1 WEAAASSSDQTFRAS
16 THATPPARSSRM
28 CGIDATCGGPNAA
41 TGLFASRA
49 GQPELLASG
58 PCCRSAA
65 PDPPAMRPRRRGE
78 DEGGGPVRRSGRAPV
93 VACKLASRP
102 VSSHP
107 GHQDRTALAAA
118 VTASPP
124 RLRTSAV
131 TRSERMSPMNPNDMM
146 AAVAT
151 SLKARTGRTLEEWVA
166 LVQASGID
174 PLDQNAVRRWL
185 RAEHGVPQNS
195 QWAIADAAAR
205 AAGWVPPTLEQSI
218 DEQYAG
224 AKAALRPIF
233 DRLRQVLESFG
244 D

>member
-1 WEAAASSSDQTFRAS
+1 
-16 THATPPARSSRM
+16 
-28 CGIDATCGGPNAA
+28 
-41 TGLFASRA
+41 
-49 GQPELLASG
+49 
-58 PCCRSAA
+58 
-65 PDPPAMRPRRRGE
+65 
-78 DEGGGPVRRSGRAPV
+78 
-93 VACKLASRP
+93 
-102 VSSHP
+102 
-107 GHQDRTALAAA
+107 
-118 VTASPP
+118 
-124 RLRTSAV
+124 
-131 TRSERMSPMNPNDMM
+131 MSPMNPNDMM

-151 SLKARTGRTLEEWVA
+151 SLKERTGRTLEEWVA

-185 RAEHGVPQNS
+185 RTEHGVPQNS

-244 D
+244 DDVKMEGRATYIPFVRRRQFAAVAAATRNRVDVGLRYTDPPASGLLTPANAPGQATHRLSITSSTEIDDEVVRLLRTAYDQNG